1 MPFKIPNKVTLIVK
15 RGESQKDFGIRIFIE
30 AARLAGLPLLQQ
42 AYFADY
48 MIASGEHLFV
58 GQGEKLQFKWQ
69 HDPSPKDK
77 NHLVTDKEWQAK
89 YGKWHTHIL
98 GDVNKTELANLQ
110 MFYLLNGGTLGSLID
125 VSLTE
130 IITVDLN
137 IVYDPNLITSD
148 IPPQTDLEYVKQA
161 MKRQLDYWTDTYSKI
176 GINYTV
182 RYNLGTT
189 NSDRGVITLGA
200 LPGMINIFYLNDPNN
215 LKCYSK
221 FKTGS
226 RHIFLSEL
234 RGALLMESALCHEAG
249 HLLGIVGIERLK
261 GVENYLLVKF
271 KAAIDW
277 VQNLNSDILINSA
290 LRRLKANNVTK
301 GIDWIEDYRN
311 PPKRTYYTSNRFPTV
326 VPEPISYIAEH
337 KLTIFDTLRF
347 GAKQVGGK

>member
-1 MPFKIPNKVTLIVK
+1 MPLNIPNKVSLIVK
-15 RGESQKDFGIRIFIE
+15 RGESQKDFASRIFIE

-58 GQGEKLQFKWQ
+58 GQDDKLRFKWRL
-69 HDPSPKDK
+69 DPSPNDKYPLVKD
-77 NHLVTDKEWQAK
+77 NEWQAK
-89 YGKWHTHIL
+89 YGNWHTHIL

-110 MFYLLNGGTLGSLID
+110 MSYLLSGGTLGSLID
-125 VSLTE
+125 VSPTE
-130 IITVDLN
+130 IITVDLK
-137 IVYDPNLITSD
+137 IVYDPMLITSD
-148 IPPQTDLEYVKQA
+148 VPPQTDLEYVKLA
-161 MKRQLDYWTDTYSKI
+161 MKRQLDYWSETYSKI
-176 GINYTV
+176 GINYNV
-182 RYNLGTT
+182 RYSIGTV
-189 NSDRGVITLGA
+189 NPLRQEITSGA
-200 LPGMINIFYLNDPNN
+200 LPEMINIFYLNDPNS

-221 FKTGS
+221 FNTGS
-226 RHIFLSEL
+226 RQIFLSEL
-234 RGALLMESALCHEAG
+234 RGALLMESGLCHEAG
-249 HLLGIVGIERLK
+249 HLFGIVGIERLK

-301 GIDWIEDYRN
+301 GIDWIEDYQN

-337 KLTIFDTLRF
+337 KLTIFDMLRF